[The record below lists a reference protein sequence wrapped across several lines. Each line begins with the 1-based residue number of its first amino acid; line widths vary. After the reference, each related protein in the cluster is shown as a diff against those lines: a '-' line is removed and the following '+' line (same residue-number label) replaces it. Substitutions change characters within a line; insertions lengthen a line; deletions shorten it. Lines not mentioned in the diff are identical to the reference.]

1 MGGFLIQTNI
11 CKLYSLLIK
20 NYKKFSK
27 LITNTVSLKNINCS
41 IDLVKRK
48 RNKSMHRVQKINK
61 KSILNAYEKI
71 LKIRII
77 EEEIAQK
84 SRENKIWSFLHL
96 SIGQEAS
103 GLELRWEQK
112 K

>member
-1 MGGFLIQTNI
+1 
-11 CKLYSLLIK
+11 
-20 NYKKFSK
+20 
-27 LITNTVSLKNINCS
+27 
-41 IDLVKRK
+41 
-48 RNKSMHRVQKINK
+48 MHRVQKINK

-77 EEEIAQK
+77 EEKIAQK

-103 GLELRWEQK
+103 ATGVAMGTKKNDLFLGNHRSHAHYLAKDGNLEK
-112 K
+112 